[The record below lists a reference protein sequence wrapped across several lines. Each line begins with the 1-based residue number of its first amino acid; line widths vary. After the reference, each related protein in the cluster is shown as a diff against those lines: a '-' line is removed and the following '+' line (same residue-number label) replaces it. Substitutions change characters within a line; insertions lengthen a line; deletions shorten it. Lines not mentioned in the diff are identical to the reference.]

1 MAPLCIY
8 RIYCLLP
15 RIVAPSVVGFL
26 VTINWLH
33 QARLAWHHPIGW
45 KKAAF
50 WPLKASQ
57 IDWHIITYV
66 VQDAYDTLLLN
77 NYAWNKVIFRCKLSF
92 SSIIVL
98 KNSKDYMTTVADH
111 IWFEL
116 VYSKD
121 LPLFL
126 AEQDSLYVMV
136 ARKVLIKFYLGTP
149 LFKCNYGGSRSL

>member
-1 MAPLCIY
+1 MAPLCEVISNIY
-8 RIYCLLP
+8 NIY
-15 RIVAPSVVGFL
+15 IVAPSVVGFL
-26 VTINWLH
+26 VTIYWLH

-66 VQDAYDTLLLN
+66 VQDAYVTLLLN

-116 VYSKD
+116 VYPWWRTYCQIAKWLTRFPRTIGFCD
-121 LPLFL
+121 IWRIFDR
-126 AEQDSLYVMV
+126 Q
-136 ARKVLIKFYLGTP
+136 K
-149 LFKCNYGGSRSL
+149 

>member
-1 MAPLCIY
+1 M
-8 RIYCLLP
+8 
-15 RIVAPSVVGFL
+15 APSVVGFL

-33 QARLAWHHPIGW
+33 QAIGW

-116 VYSKD
+116 VRRAAK
-121 LPLFL
+121 
-126 AEQDSLYVMV
+126 SL
-136 ARKVLIKFYLGTP
+136 LGTMTHP
-149 LFKCNYGGSRSL
+149 KFCP